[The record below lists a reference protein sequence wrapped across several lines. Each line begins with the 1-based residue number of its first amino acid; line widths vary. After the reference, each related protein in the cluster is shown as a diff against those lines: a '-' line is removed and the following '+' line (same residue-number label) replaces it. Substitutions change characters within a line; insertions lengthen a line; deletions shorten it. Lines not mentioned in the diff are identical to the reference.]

1 MVNYIFPAVCLIAG
15 ILLLIKPDVK
25 INSVYGFR
33 TKTSSVNEQTWKYCN
48 TLCGKILVFIGVIS
62 AILVFA
68 VSFSEIKVF
77 GLFSLA
83 EIVHIIMAVALL
95 LSIPF
100 INHRCKKK
108 YPEFYYVDGLT
119 RISKH

>member
-1 MVNYIFPAVCLIAG
+1 MVYYILPAVCLITG
-15 ILLLIKPDVK
+15 IVLLIKPDVK

-33 TKTSSVNEQTWKYCN
+33 TKTSSVNDETWKYCN
-48 TLCGKILVFIGVIS
+48 TLCGKILVLIGALS
-62 AILVFA
+62 AILVLA

-83 EIVHIIMAVALL
+83 DAVHIIMVVALL

-108 YPEFYYVDGLT
+108 YPEFY
-119 RISKH
+119 K

>member
-15 ILLLIKPDVK
+15 ILLLIKPDVKINSVKPDVK

-77 GLFSLA
+77 GLFSLVEA
-83 EIVHIIMAVALL
+83 VPIIAAAALL

-108 YPEFYYVDGLT
+108 YPEFY
-119 RISKH
+119 K